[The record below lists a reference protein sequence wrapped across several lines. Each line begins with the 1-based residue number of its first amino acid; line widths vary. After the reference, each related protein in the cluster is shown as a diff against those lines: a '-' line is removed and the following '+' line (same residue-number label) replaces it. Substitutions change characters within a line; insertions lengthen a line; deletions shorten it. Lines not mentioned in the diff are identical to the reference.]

1 MNRNNIVFKVV
12 IISVIFIHF
21 TLVGLTQSYDLGLPF
36 LQRNNVKK
44 INENYIYPYFE
55 QNWGMFAPT
64 PPHGSEYIIIQFYS
78 KKIISNPI
86 DIHEKIKKS
95 SFGSPFSLNQRII
108 KYFSECYND
117 IIEKKA
123 KGYSNTELE
132 IKSHGLKALL
142 NYSKIVL
149 KNQTEFLTQL
159 KSKDTIKVNIYLINE
174 PLSDIKSLKSKKEKY
189 YIQLKDINL
198 IIKK

>member
-1 MNRNNIVFKVV
+1 MNKVNIVFKGV
-12 IISVIFIHF
+12 IISLIFIHF
-21 TLVGLTQSYDLGLPF
+21 ILVGLTQSYDLGLPF
-36 LQRNNVKK
+36 LQSDNVKK
-44 INENYIYPYFE
+44 INDYYIFPYFE
-55 QNWGMFAPT
+55 QNWGMFAPN
-64 PPHGSEYIIIQFYS
+64 PPHGNEYIIIQFYS

-86 DIHEKIKKS
+86 DIHEKIKQS
-95 SFGSPFSLNQRII
+95 SFGNPFSLNQRII

-123 KGYSNTELE
+123 KGLSNNELE
-132 IKSHGLKALL
+132 VKSHGLKALL

-149 KNQTEFLTQL
+149 KNQTEFLKQI
-159 KSKDTIKVNIYLINE
+159 KSKDTIKMNIYLMNE
-174 PLSDIKSLKSKKEKY
+174 PLNDIKSAKLKKEKY